1 MFLSLDNTRTPE
13 CNSLSATGRHESLEK
28 SRANS
33 HLPDLSS
40 TLFLVFPELYE
51 EVGVPSDTHKTSG
64 YKTYEEP
71 KMSQE
76 NPGYTELDKNT
87 LQGRN
92 ATDDSTYH
100 DQPMREESRTKTS
113 KWEETYQATRSW
125 IKANG
130 KLTIIPRLPKVNKN
144 LNWPKVAHVN
154 TPFRKVVTLAIEPR
168 FRVS

>member
-92 ATDDSTYH
+92 ATDDSTYQKLQRQDSDYVIPAH
-100 DQPMREESRTKTS
+100 ERRESYEDIKMGRNLPGYEELDQSKREADDYTSLTKS
-113 KWEETYQATRSW
+113 EQKPE
-125 IKANG
+125 
-130 KLTIIPRLPKVNKN
+130 
-144 LNWPKVAHVN
+144 
-154 TPFRKVVTLAIEPR
+154 LA
-168 FRVS
+168 